1 MDNEMQ
7 VLIPSVS
14 RPLGASLTRTAINL
28 AVAIWI
34 CKLCSPP
41 IPKERW
47 ATPTFRALVSTRER
61 PFLPLLS
68 EPTPYP
74 LSPPFRDLILGR
86 GAGTSCITGVG
97 DLPCYNLINPK
108 TEAESVANSSQS
120 LASSYVAV
128 QDPQT
133 LTCSESALMSRGQIK
148 HKSLVT
154 YTTALGSG
162 TSSRRAKTVI
172 SMTVLGSGAKTTQ
185 YAASLLSKATGG
197 QEGRSAFGEGQ
208 QDDGLQTP
216 FAGGEK
222 DRSFSD
228 GVRGVAC
235 LTYLKSWLD
244 KCKDCFGNSTSVWMG
259 LEHPRLCKTL
269 TFGTILLHCEVQ
281 LLTTQFKTLWLTDDT
296 MWIDA
301 REGKLWWDI
310 DLKRY
315 WREFICHYLTKSF
328 NLETK

>member
-1 MDNEMQ
+1 M
-7 VLIPSVS
+7 
-14 RPLGASLTRTAINL
+14 
-28 AVAIWI
+28 
-34 CKLCSPP
+34 
-41 IPKERW
+41 
-47 ATPTFRALVSTRER
+47 
-61 PFLPLLS
+61 
-68 EPTPYP
+68 
-74 LSPPFRDLILGR
+74 
-86 GAGTSCITGVG
+86 
-97 DLPCYNLINPK
+97 
-108 TEAESVANSSQS
+108 ANSSQS

-222 DRSFSD
+222 DALF
-228 GVRGVAC
+228 
-235 LTYLKSWLD
+235 LT
-244 KCKDCFGNSTSVWMG
+244 G
-259 LEHPRLCKTL
+259 LEVWPASHIPKA
-269 TFGTILLHCEVQ
+269 
-281 LLTTQFKTLWLTDDT
+281 D
-296 MWIDA
+296 WINA
-301 REGKLWWDI
+301 KI
-310 DLKRY
+310 A
-315 WREFICHYLTKSF
+315 
-328 NLETK
+328 LETPRRCGWG